1 MSPYQSITQIWA
13 FVMSEVL
20 ILLFVPRLTSCKS
33 DTPQDDQGHP
43 HLDSLRLRVPDLVKN
58 ENHSLQ
64 THVVNMEY
72 FEKSAII
79 R

>member
-1 MSPYQSITQIWA
+1 MYVYIFI
-13 FVMSEVL
+13 FVWLYRL
-20 ILLFVPRLTSCKS
+20 ISCKS
-33 DTPQDDQGHP
+33 DTPQDDQGQP
-43 HLDSLRLRVPDLVKN
+43 HLASIRSRVPDLVKD